1 MVDQD
6 GTSNVSVGG
15 MTGPIF
21 KLVIVQLSKAGLP
34 TGTGGGRIL
43 ELTVTDV
50 EEVQPVLAL
59 VINKV

>member
-34 TGTGGGRIL
+34 TGTGGGSVL
-43 ELTVTDV
+43 ELTVMEV
-50 EEVQPVLAL
+50 EEVQPVLIL
-59 VINKV
+59 VTSKV